1 MLRYYTAPSDRGPV
15 SLLDSLNTLSLRE
28 QAASAIRAG
37 IVAGAITAGEIYSV
51 PTLAEQLGVS
61 ATPVRE
67 AMLDLVGEGLVVPV
81 RNRGYRVV
89 SMSVPDLEAVLKI
102 RLLLEVPSMGEVAV
116 VAKGRNLSEFRALA
130 ARMPKLARSGDI
142 QGYLDA
148 DEKFHL
154 GLLRLLDNER
164 LVDIVGMLRNQ
175 SRLFDI
181 GGLAQA
187 GKLADA
193 GAEHTVILDAI
204 EAGERKRVEALVKE
218 HLLGV
223 RKAWAS

>member
-1 MLRYYTAPSDRGPV
+1 VTVLG
-15 SLLDSLNTLSLRE
+15 SLNTLSLRE
-28 QAASAIRAG
+28 QAASAIRTG
-37 IVAGAITAGEIYSV
+37 IVTGAITAGEIYSV

-67 AMLDLVGEGLVVPV
+67 AMLDLVGEGLVHPV

-89 SMSVPDLEAVLKI
+89 SMEVADLEAVLKI
-102 RLLLEVPSMGEVAV
+102 RLLLEVPSMGDVAV
-116 VAKGRNLSEFRALA
+116 LAKGRDLSEFRTIA
-130 ARMPKLARSGDI
+130 ASMPTFARAGDI

-148 DEKFHL
+148 DERFHL
-154 GLLRLLDNER
+154 GLLGLLDNER

-187 GKLADA
+187 GKLAEA

-204 EAGERKRVEALVKE
+204 EAGQRKRVEALVKE
-218 HLLGV
+218 HLLSV
-223 RKAWAS
+223 RKAWEA